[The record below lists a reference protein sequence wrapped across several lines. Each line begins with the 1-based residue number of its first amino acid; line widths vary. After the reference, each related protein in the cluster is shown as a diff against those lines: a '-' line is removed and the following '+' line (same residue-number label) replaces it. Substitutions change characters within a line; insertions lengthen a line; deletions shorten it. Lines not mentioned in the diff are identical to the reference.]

1 MKNYIKGYI
10 INEEDKQLLKQVTL
24 LGIMNRKPDETL
36 DEVMH
41 VLVGTGMYTLKEAK
55 GIFKELK
62 ADKYLLDGQLTL
74 KGLTEAKAAE
84 AMFKQ

>member
-1 MKNYIKGYI
+1 M
-10 INEEDKQLLKQVTL
+10 NEEDRKLLKQVTL
-24 LGIMNRKPDETL
+24 LGIMNRKSDETL

-41 VLVGTGMYTLKEAK
+41 MLVGTGMYTLKEAK
-55 GIFKELK
+55 RIFKELK

-74 KGLTEAKAAE
+74 KGITEAKAAE

>member
-1 MKNYIKGYI
+1 M
-10 INEEDKQLLKQVTL
+10 NEEDKQLLKQVTL

-41 VLVGTGMYTLKEAK
+41 MLVGTGMYSLKEAK
-55 GIFKELK
+55 RIFKELK
-62 ADKYLLDGQLTL
+62 ADKYLVDGHLTL

>member
-1 MKNYIKGYI
+1 MM
-10 INEEDKQLLKQVTL
+10 NEEDKQLLKQVTL
-24 LGIMNRKPDETL
+24 LGIMNRKSDETL

-41 VLVGTGMYTLKEAK
+41 ILVGTGMYTLKEAK
-55 GIFKELK
+55 RIFKELK
-62 ADKYLLDGQLTL
+62 AEKYLLDGQLTL